1 MLISQLKKCFFSN
14 AQSNKNKK
22 IECNVWLTLEKQEP
36 FQTEN
41 IPC

>member
-1 MLISQLKKCFFSN
+1 MFFFSN

-36 FQTEN
+36 SQTEKHSMLMISN
-41 IPC
+41 